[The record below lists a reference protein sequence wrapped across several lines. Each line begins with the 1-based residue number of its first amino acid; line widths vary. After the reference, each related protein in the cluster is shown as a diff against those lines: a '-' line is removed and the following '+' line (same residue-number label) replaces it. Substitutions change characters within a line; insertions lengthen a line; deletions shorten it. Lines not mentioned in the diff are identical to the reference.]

1 MKFRVARHT
10 NNIDSIINFYRNILG
25 LEILG
30 EFKNHD
36 NYDGIFLGFK
46 NKDWHLEFTVS
57 NEKPIHNFD
66 DDDLLVFYC
75 DSQDEYQVIK
85 DRFRKNHIEE
95 VQAKNPYWNLNGI
108 TYLDPDGFRVVI
120 SLTQI

>member
-1 MKFRVARHT
+1 MRFRVARHT

-36 NYDGIFLGFK
+36 NYDGVFLGFK

-57 NEKPIHNFD
+57 DEKPIHNFD

-75 DSQDEYQVIK
+75 DSQDEFKILK
-85 DRFRKNHIEE
+85 DRFRENGIKKVE
-95 VQAKNPYWNLNGI
+95 AKNPYWNLNGI
-108 TYLDPDGFRVVI
+108 TYLDPDGFRIVI

>member
-1 MKFRVARHT
+1 MRFRVARHT

-36 NYDGIFLGFK
+36 NYDGVFLGFK

-57 NEKPIHNFD
+57 DEKPIHNFD

-75 DSQDEYQVIK
+75 DSQDEYQVII
-85 DRFRKNHIEE
+85 R
-95 VQAKNPYWNLNGI
+95 
-108 TYLDPDGFRVVI
+108 
-120 SLTQI
+120 